1 MRSDEHSGAEGVGVY
16 RDGNVYGSVVR
27 RMMLEK
33 HILILFIRD
42 SGGNQAGLISVAE
55 TLNEEWA
62 GSDAKRA
69 ASSSRL
75 TPAST
80 STSF

>member
-1 MRSDEHSGAEGVGVY
+1 MRSDEHGGAEGVGVD

-33 HILILFIRD
+33 HILIG
-42 SGGNQAGLISVAE
+42 SSATAAGNQAGLISVAE

-62 GSDAKRA
+62 GSDAKRS
-69 ASSSRL
+69 ASSSRS